1 MGRTTPNCE
10 RNNKMTLKLSRTQKV
25 MILVRDMALE
35 EYRLIRAEK
44 ALAVFDLLKDN
55 ETEKWLIE
63 YYKGVSL

>member
-1 MGRTTPNCE
+1 
-10 RNNKMTLKLSRTQKV
+10 MTLKLSRTQKV